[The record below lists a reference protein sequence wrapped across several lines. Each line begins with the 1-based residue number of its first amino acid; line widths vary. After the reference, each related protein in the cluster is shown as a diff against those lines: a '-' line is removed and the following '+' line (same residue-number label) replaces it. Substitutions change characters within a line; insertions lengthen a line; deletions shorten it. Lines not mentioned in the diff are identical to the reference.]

1 MPFGLVFHIGR
12 CWFMSEAVKHR
23 SLEQVKEELKRLL
36 VENLSL
42 EHLKPQDIKDDA
54 ELFGEEGVGLDSL
67 DGVEVAV
74 VLHRSFG
81 VDVKQMQKRRDAF
94 RSINTLAEYLVANAT
109 K

>member
-1 MPFGLVFHIGR
+1 
-12 CWFMSEAVKHR
+12 MSEAVKHR
-23 SLEQVKEELKRLL
+23 TLDQVKEQLKQLL

-54 ELFGEEGVGLDSL
+54 ELFAEEGVGLDSL

-74 VLHRSFG
+74 VLHRNFG
-81 VDVKQMQKRRDAF
+81 VDVKHMQKRRDAF

>member
-1 MPFGLVFHIGR
+1 
-12 CWFMSEAVKHR
+12 MSEVANRR
-23 SLEQVKEELKRLL
+23 SIDQIKQDLKRLL

-42 EHLKPQDIKDDA
+42 EHLKPEDIKDDA
-54 ELFGEEGVGLDSL
+54 ELFGEDGVGLDSL

-74 VLHRSFG
+74 VLHRNFG